1 MKDPASAIPL
11 SKNPFNILVIVAALG
26 YFVDIYDLVLF
37 SVVRQASLL
46 GIGVPEGELL
56 TTGVWLLNWQ
66 MGGMLVGGIFWG
78 VYADR
83 RGRLSVLFGSIL
95 LYSLANVLNGFV
107 TSVPVYAVL
116 RFIAG
121 IGLAGELGAGITLV
135 TETMHREKRGYGTM
149 LVASIGILGAV
160 AAFLVADRFDWRV
173 SYFVGGGMGLVL
185 LILRIGAYES
195 GLYRKTE
202 ASRTGRG
209 RFLDLFRDRGKRVR
223 YLSIILVALPIWYV
237 VGILV
242 TFSPEITRDLG
253 LTGPPVHAGRAIM
266 YCYIGLCAGD
276 LASGIL
282 SQWMRSRIRA
292 IALFLG
298 LTFLA
303 CVLYFLLAGVSEQL
317 FYLLVVVAG
326 FAIGYWAV
334 FITTAAEQFGTNLR
348 ATVSTTAPNFVRG
361 AVVPLSLLF
370 SYLQGL
376 IGTASSAAAVGL
388 LTITA
393 AVWALRRMDESF
405 GKDLDFTE

>member
-1 MKDPASAIPL
+1 MKDSASAAL
-11 SKNPFNILVIVAALG
+11 TKNPFNILVIVAALG

-46 GIGVPEGELL
+46 GIGVPEEDLL
-56 TTGVWLLNWQ
+56 ATGVWLLNWQ

-107 TSVPVYAVL
+107 TSVPVYALL

-173 SYFVGGGMGLVL
+173 SYFVGGGMGLLL
-185 LILRIGAYES
+185 LILRISAYES

-202 ASRTGRG
+202 AASAVDRG
-209 RFLDLFRDRGKRVR
+209 RFFDLFRDRGKRVR

-253 LTGPPVHAGRAIM
+253 LTGPPVHAGRAVM

-282 SQWMRSRIRA
+282 SQWLRSRIRA

-317 FYLLVVVAG
+317 FYVLVVGAG

-370 SYLQGL
+370 SYLQGF

-393 AVWALRRMDESF
+393 AVWALRRMEESF